1 MSTLDL
7 LKKLTIVLTIPG
19 FAAAADVLTLD
30 QAVAMAVEHNRSVRN
45 SSLDKQ
51 KAEDRLN
58 ASRTRQYPSVSLYML
73 GSQQLRSFDFTLEKG
88 ILGNYAGTGPLP
100 AEDVH
105 LSSPLEPNGF
115 FMGKVSQPITALF
128 RIRRNLDTLKT
139 GVELAGEQ
147 IRADRA
153 VQAAYLGESENQP

>member
-30 QAVAMAVEHNRSVRN
+30 QALAMAVEHNRSVRN

-105 LSSPLEPNGF
+105 LSSP
-115 FMGKVSQPITALF
+115 
-128 RIRRNLDTLKT
+128 
-139 GVELAGEQ
+139 
-147 IRADRA
+147 
-153 VQAAYLGESENQP
+153 